1 MHLIFELYTRKVRLR
16 KSIRSLSDIEEI
28 RSEINFN
35 GRLPYN

>member
-16 KSIRSLSDIEEI
+16 KSIRSLSDFEEI
-28 RSEINFN
+28 RSEMNFN